1 MRARRTLKAATAALV
16 ATASGVG
23 LGAMPASAHVS
34 IVTYGTTFTAGSTNV
49 FYFRVPHGCP
59 DPDLT
64 PAGAQAFNARTNKV
78 IVEIPAAATGVKP
91 EQKPNWDLTVERDGT
106 NKINKITW
114 TARSADDAM
123 RDWTFMDFGVRATLN
138 GAAGDVLSFRTTQV
152 CDYHDDGTPAT
163 GLEEVWEGA
172 DVPKLTLVAT
182 ANKVTGAADL
192 ADLKSRV
199 VALETSVSGAL
210 TSIAGLVTSDASLD
224 TRLDTAEASIS
235 DLDANARLGYVTAT
249 SGRNAT
255 FTIDLPTTQRYAK
268 ATVKVNDTAV
278 KTVYLNAVGDGA
290 VILGRSAS
298 SNIRPGDTVTV
309 WVGDTLAA
317 QGQVG

>member
-1 MRARRTLKAATAALV
+1 MRARRTLTAAAAALIASASVV
-16 ATASGVG
+16 A

-59 DPDLT
+59 DPDLGT
-64 PAGAQAFNARTNKV
+64 TQAFNARTNKV
-78 IVEIPAAATGVKP
+78 TVEIPAAATSVKP
-91 EQKPNWDLTVERDGT
+91 EQKPNWDLSVERDGT

-114 TARSADDAM
+114 TARTADDAM

-138 GAAGDVLSFRTTQV
+138 GVAGDVLVFRTTQI
-152 CDYHDDGTPAT
+152 CDFHDDGTAAV
-163 GLEEVWEGA
+163 GLEEVWENA
-172 DVPKLTLVAT
+172 DAPKLTLVGA
-182 ANKVTGAADL
+182 ANKVTNAADL

-224 TRLDTAEASIS
+224 SRLDAAETSIS
-235 DLDANARLGYVTAT
+235 ELDQNARLGYVTAA
-249 SGRNAT
+249 SGRNAS
-255 FTIDLPTTQRYAK
+255 FTIDLPTTRRYAR
-268 ATVKVNDTAV
+268 ATVKVNGNAV

-290 VILGRSAS
+290 VILGRTAS
-298 SNIRPGDTVTV
+298 SGINAGDPVEV
-309 WVGDTLAA
+309 WVNDELTA
-317 QGQVG
+317 QGTVG

>member
-1 MRARRTLKAATAALV
+1 MRAHRTLKAATAVLIAS
-16 ATASGVG
+16 ASGVA
-23 LGAMPASAHVS
+23 LGVMPASAHVS
-34 IVTYGTTFTAGSTNV
+34 IVTYGTTFTAGATNA

-78 IVEIPAAATGVKP
+78 IVEIPSAATSVKP

-106 NKINKITW
+106 NKISKITW
-114 TARSADDAM
+114 TARTADDAM

-138 GAAGDVLSFRTTQV
+138 GAAGDVLVFRTTQI
-152 CDYHDDGTPAT
+152 CDFHDDGTPAT
-163 GLEEVWEGA
+163 GLEEVWEGVDA
-172 DVPKLTLVAT
+172 PKLTLVST

-224 TRLDTAEASIS
+224 SRLDAAEASIS
-235 DLDANARLGYVTAT
+235 SLDENARLGYVTAI

-268 ATVKVNDTAV
+268 ATVKVNGNAV
-278 KTVYLNAVGDGA
+278 KTVYLNAVGDGS
-290 VILGRSAS
+290 VILGRTAS
-298 SNIRPGDTVTV
+298 TGITAGASVQV
-309 WVGDTLAA
+309 WVGDQLAA
-317 QGQVG
+317 QGTVG